1 MAMAARAIYCE
12 LSPTRSSS
20 PSSPRRDPTPSAPA
34 AAVLPGRRSVES
46 GKIVLQPRLCTLR
59 SYGSESRNGVVRAP
73 LGGGDGGGGGVS
85 PFFTSLAE
93 YIESSRKSHDFE
105 IVSGRL
111 AMVAFAAAV
120 AVESVTGN
128 SLFKKL
134 DLQQIE
140 EAGGVCLV
148 VIASAAT
155 FALFSSN
162 RKRIRQMFTL
172 SCNSLVDSL
181 LDNLIDGLFY
191 EGAPTDWSDD

>member
-1 MAMAARAIYCE
+1 M
-12 LSPTRSSS
+12 
-20 PSSPRRDPTPSAPA
+20 
-34 AAVLPGRRSVES
+34 
-46 GKIVLQPRLCTLR
+46 LQPRLCTLR
-59 SYGSESRNGVVRAP
+59 SYGSESRDGVVRAP
-73 LGGGDGGGGGVS
+73 LGGGGGGDGVS

-140 EAGGVCLV
+140 EAGGVCLA
-148 VIASAAT
+148 VIASAAI

-162 RKRIRQMFTL
+162 RKRIGRMFTL

-181 LDNLIDGLFY
+181 IDKLIDGLFY
-191 EGAPTDWSDD
+191 EGDLSDWSDD